1 MLPLYHDSDIL
12 FREGDFCL
20 ARRFFQSD
28 KFHTL
33 INIEVPLEY
42 IDIIP
47 SLKIDSPLKNLPAA
61 ADSHGFPLDIDTLPP
76 DIGRLPTDIDTLP
89 SDIDRLP
96 TDIDPFPPDIAGL
109 PTDIDPFP
117 PDIDRLPTDIDSFP
131 ADIDRLPTDIVSF
144 PPDIDRLPT
153 DIDSFPPDIDGLPTE
168 RPSPRVESNKSSNV
182 NEKRRF
188 KMGCWTRKLMET
200 LLKNA
205 RRAITNALA
214 YLDIQ
219 EKILRF
225 GYDAAKLNAG
235 HALYKKAQS
244 LYIARKTKWG
254 LQLAATKD
262 LIDMID
268 AVYVYYM
275 DYAKLVRK
283 RLKRNKEAL
292 TILGFLEYSE
302 GYKPASS
309 SKDDENTDTNTT
321 PPAPVPAN

>member
-1 MLPLYHDSDIL
+1 M
-12 FREGDFCL
+12 
-20 ARRFFQSD
+20 
-28 KFHTL
+28 
-33 INIEVPLEY
+33 
-42 IDIIP
+42 
-47 SLKIDSPLKNLPAA
+47 
-61 ADSHGFPLDIDTLPP
+61 
-76 DIGRLPTDIDTLP
+76 
-89 SDIDRLP
+89 
-96 TDIDPFPPDIAGL
+96 
-109 PTDIDPFP
+109 
-117 PDIDRLPTDIDSFP
+117 
-131 ADIDRLPTDIVSF
+131 
-144 PPDIDRLPT
+144 
-153 DIDSFPPDIDGLPTE
+153 
-168 RPSPRVESNKSSNV
+168 SN
-182 NEKRRF
+182 
-188 KMGCWTRKLMET
+188 WTRKLMET

-235 HALYKKAQS
+235 HALYKKAQK

-292 TILGFLEYSE
+292 SILGLTGKRKLSLSGLLTQATLFFQNLKDNQELFDQVSDLGITQQVLQVGLDKLAALENEDEFHESVKGEAQDLTVERNKVFTELNDWMSEFETASRSALKDTPQRLEILGFREYSE

-309 SKDDENTDTNTT
+309 SKDEENTDTNTT